1 MALNGKPGVTQKTKE
16 HIISIAKELNYK
28 PNSSARSLR
37 VSKTKMIGLIIPDIV
52 NNFYGVIVEYVRKEV
67 ESYGYFLLLG
77 ITGSNSANEEKY
89 INEFIT
95 RGVDGVI
102 YIPQLK
108 HSDIRYVEQFD
119 ECKIPYL
126 FLTARYEELDVP
138 YVLCDLKKGFYE
150 MTKHLLEQ
158 GLTEI
163 YVMVGDK
170 KVDQPYISGFYEA
183 CREFGICPDETVIV
197 ESSFEFEA
205 IQEVA
210 DEIFFKGPQAIMTIS
225 DLMACGVMQQAR
237 KRGIRIPEELSVT
250 GYDDVIYSIINHIP
264 ISTVMQPI
272 KEMCVIAV
280 NNLMNIMKYG
290 IVPPS
295 VILEPK
301 LVLRETTRD

>member
-1 MALNGKPGVTQKTKE
+1 
-16 HIISIAKELNYK
+16 
-28 PNSSARSLR
+28 
-37 VSKTKMIGLIIPDIV
+37 MIGLIIPDIV

-225 DLMACGVMQQAR
+225 DIMACGVMQQAR